1 MRTVAQARVLMADT
15 DAMGIVYHAN
25 YLRWFEVGRC
35 ELIRAAGLSYAQ
47 MEASGQSLP
56 VVDARLRYRAP
67 ARYDDVLDI
76 QATVIELGRVKLSF
90 GYRILRAHDATLI
103 CEGETH
109 HGCVDHA
116 GRIVRFSAEV
126 HAALRAAQDDSPNQ

>member
-1 MRTVAQARVLMADT
+1 MADT
-15 DAMGIVYHAN
+15 DAMGIVYHAT

-35 ELIRAAGLSYAQ
+35 ELIRAAGLSYAR
-47 MEASGQSLP
+47 MEESGQSLP
-56 VVDARLRYRAP
+56 VVEARLRYRAP

-76 QATVIELGRVKLSF
+76 QAGVVDLGRVRTSF
-90 GYRILRAHDATLI
+90 GYRILRSADALLL

-109 HGCVDHA
+109 HGCIDRS

-126 HAALRAAQDDSPNQ
+126 AEALRTARDG

>member
-1 MRTVAQARVLMADT
+1 MADT
-15 DAMGIVYHAN
+15 DAMGIVYHAT

-35 ELIRAAGLSYAQ
+35 ELIRAAGLSYAR
-47 MEASGQSLP
+47 MEESGQSLP
-56 VVDARLRYRAP
+56 VVEARLRYRAP

-76 QATVIELGRVKLSF
+76 QTGVVDLGRVRTSF
-90 GYRILRAHDATLI
+90 GYRILRAADAMLL

-109 HGCVDHA
+109 HGCIDRS

-126 HAALRAAQDDSPNQ
+126 AEALRTARDG